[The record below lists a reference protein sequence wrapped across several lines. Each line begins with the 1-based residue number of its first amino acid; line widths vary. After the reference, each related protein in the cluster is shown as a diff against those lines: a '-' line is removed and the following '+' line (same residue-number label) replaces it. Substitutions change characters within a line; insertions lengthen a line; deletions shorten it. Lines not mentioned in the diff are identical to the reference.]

1 MTLIYIALYVLS
13 GLIGFALTY
22 QFTKNEQWVDKINDD
37 TSFRVGSL
45 IAHILGGPFSL
56 LAGIVHTII

>member
-1 MTLIYIALYVLS
+1 MTLIYITFHVFS
-13 GLIGFALTY
+13 GLIGFGLTY
-22 QFTKNEQWVDKINDD
+22 RFTKNEEWVDKINDD

-56 LAGIVHTII
+56 LSGIVHTII